1 MLLTVTDKF
10 PFKPTIDRSI
20 VIFNIMVKIRLK
32 FVCVKDL
39 NGAFLPPSSY
49 WLSLTQVD
57 LYMNHSM
64 RKGFQF
70 RICIC
75 GTIENK
81 ISWFQIFLDESLV
94 RKKVELIGLVPF
106 PKSVTE
112 ILSQVKDALPDQSTT
127 VDEKGCIVE
136 RLARLVEFLG
146 IGYSYVFMGSLDK
159 LLSELVFELW
169 WCSINLNIF
178 EVFVEFE
185 LIEFFFLELLKG
197 ILDGDFGCKV

>member
-1 MLLTVTDKF
+1 
-10 PFKPTIDRSI
+10 
-20 VIFNIMVKIRLK
+20 
-32 FVCVKDL
+32 
-39 NGAFLPPSSY
+39 
-49 WLSLTQVD
+49 
-57 LYMNHSM
+57 M

-70 RICIC
+70 RIGIC
-75 GTIENK
+75 STIENK
-81 ISWFQIFLDESLV
+81 ISWFQILLCESLV

-169 WCSINLNIF
+169 
-178 EVFVEFE
+178 
-185 LIEFFFLELLKG
+185 
-197 ILDGDFGCKV
+197 